1 MFSLLRPD
9 IEVGSVVDV
18 TEEKLRAAGVGAL
31 LLDVDCTLKRY
42 GSVELLPG
50 VVDWLV
56 QMREAEIGLHLISNG
71 GGARIRQ
78 FADNLQIPFIAPAMK
93 PLPFAIWRAIRI
105 MKRDKKSIA
114 MVGDQLFTDILAGK
128 LAGVLTILV
137 KPQGENEEPWFAR
150 IKRPFEKFLL
160 KR

>member
-18 TEEKLRAAGVGAL
+18 TVARLREAGVGAL

-42 GSVELLPG
+42 GSEELLPG
-50 VVDWLV
+50 VVDWLGQV
-56 QMREAEIGLHLISNG
+56 REAEIGLHLISNG
-71 GGARIRQ
+71 GGSRIRQ
-78 FADNLQIPFIAPAMK
+78 FAESVQIPFIAPAMK
-93 PLPFAIWRAIRI
+93 PLPFAIWRAIRL
-105 MKRDKKSIA
+105 MNYNKKSTA

-150 IKRPFEKFLL
+150 IKRPLEKFLL